1 MHQPRNKD
9 AITAQQGAPLPDREN
24 VRRSP
29 KGWSFTKLFSGS
41 GNNPPNKT
49 RTIIEKTP
57 NKTKRWTGA
66 RQALDKDW
74 TRLNKSAVFS
84 FSCYKIGATKENT
97 YVYDGAVK
105 RKLASGVRSCKT
117 HALSGGDAS

>member
-1 MHQPRNKD
+1 M
-9 AITAQQGAPLPDREN
+9 
-24 VRRSP
+24 V
-29 KGWSFTKLFSGS
+29 SFSKLFSGS

-49 RTIIEKTP
+49 RTNTEKTLD
-57 NKTKRWTGA
+57 KHETDTGQTRDKRWTKTG
-66 RQALDKDW
+66 QES
-74 TRLNKSAVFS
+74 NKSAVFS
-84 FSCYKIGATKENT
+84 FSCYKIGATKEKT